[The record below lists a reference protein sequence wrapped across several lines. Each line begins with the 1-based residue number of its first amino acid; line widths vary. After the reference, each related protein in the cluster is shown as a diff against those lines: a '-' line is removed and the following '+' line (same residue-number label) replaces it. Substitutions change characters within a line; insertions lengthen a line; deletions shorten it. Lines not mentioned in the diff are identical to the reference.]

1 MDFLSLKALH
11 IIFVVCWFAGLFYI
25 VRLFVYAAEA
35 QARPEAERSL
45 LLPQFLLM
53 QRRLWFGITWPA
65 MVGTWVFGLLMVVQV
80 PGYLEQGWFQ
90 VKLVLVVL
98 LTFYHLACGRIH
110 KRQRAGLPVMGAQA
124 LRVWNEVATLFLVS
138 VVFLVV
144 CKTTLSAVNATLGL
158 VLFAAL
164 LMAAI
169 LGYKRLRNK

>member
-35 QARPEAERSL
+35 QGRPEGERSV

-65 MVGTWVFGLLMVVQV
+65 MVGTWVFGLLMVAQV

-90 VKLVLVVL
+90 VKLVLVLL
-98 LTFYHLACGRIH
+98 LTFYH
-110 KRQRAGLPVMGAQA
+110 
-124 LRVWNEVATLFLVS
+124 
-138 VVFLVV
+138 
-144 CKTTLSAVNATLGL
+144 
-158 VLFAAL
+158 FA
-164 LMAAI
+164 
-169 LGYKRLRNK
+169 

>member
-35 QARPEAERSL
+35 QGRPEGERSM

-90 VKLVLVVL
+90 VKLVLVLL
-98 LTFYHLACGRIH
+98 LTFYHFACGRIH
-110 KRQRAGLPVMGAQA
+110 KRQQAALPVMGAQA
-124 LRVWNEVATLFLVS
+124 LRVWNEVATLFLVA

-158 VLFAAL
+158 VVFAAL
-164 LMAAI
+164 LMSAI
-169 LGYKRLRNK
+169 LLYKRFRKK